1 MRRLWGDIGK
11 YYDDIGAALQYFRI
25 AFGLLEACL
34 GSRAQKSVFFTL
46 FLYGYGRNVKT
57 LLGRLWGDFWL
68 PWAPFRATLGDLAVI
83 LYPLGPP
90 LGRHLVLLR

>member
-1 MRRLWGDIGK
+1 MRRLRGDIGK

-25 AFGLLEACL
+25 TFGLLEACL

-46 FLYGYGRNVKT
+46 FLYGYGRDVRT

-68 PWAPFRATLGDLAVI
+68 PWASLGRLWTD
-83 LYPLGPP
+83 LGP
-90 LGRHLVLLR
+90 L